1 MSCDNIDDHI
11 KNCTVCKLYKCKE
24 IEDKYLRWVSP
35 YDLADDYPV
44 SKDAI
49 YRHVRAFGL
58 DTKRDKNH
66 DKLLGA
72 IIERGFKSNLK
83 IGDHVTLRAVELRMK
98 KRKELTDKVEHSGE
112 ITTINVQKEAEKQ
125 CDNLQKAI
133 NGSQK
138 GKDTPD
144 LDDSD
149 EIEEK

>member
-1 MSCDNIDDHI
+1 MSCDNIKDHI
-11 KNCTVCKLYKCKE
+11 KNCSVCKSDKCKE

-49 YRHVRAFGL
+49 YRHVRAFGF

-83 IGDHVTLRAVELRMK
+83 ISDAVVLRASELRMK
-98 KRKELTDKVEHSGE
+98 KRKELTEKVEHSGSIE
-112 ITTINVQKEAEKQ
+112 HVNVQKEADKQ
-125 CDNLQKAI
+125 VNNLKSAL
-133 NGSQK
+133 NGGQNS
-138 GKDTPD
+138 KDTPNIE
-144 LDDSD
+144 DSENED
-149 EIEEK
+149 EK